1 MVKPLQTSFL
11 HMKSD
16 MESFNP
22 SKSHSPIL
30 QRERFW
36 TCCIFEIF
44 VDCSCQPSS
53 EPHHLTKPWE
63 WRQSK
68 ANWAHHRCKAEDKD
82 KPPGTILRQF
92 DAPKMHRTTKLV
104 SQSKRCT
111 NVWRLGANL
120 PLLLRK
126 GNHASIP
133 IDMKV
138 WRHCDH
144 WPSDK
149 SVSLRLRI
157 CALLT
162 WRIQL
167 VSCEQAGTA
176 SWQWFPTPSAGTPV
190 LGTLGPS
197 WAPQTEATRQAA
209 VVRLSS
215 FPSTK
220 RAAKRGENAGNH
232 QLRSMIFIKFY
243 HCEISIN
250 ILPSHKF
257 FLFILHL
264 EDHAG
269 FLWWCQSSRSP
280 RVQGALS
287 AGQFTR
293 RRRFDVTSLAQRT
306 QPMQQ
311 LFRNSY
317 GLVADAYL

>member
-1 MVKPLQTSFL
+1 MLYIWNICRLFMSAFKRTAPSDEAMRVAPIQGQLGPPPLQ
-11 HMKSD
+11 
-16 MESFNP
+16 
-22 SKSHSPIL
+22 SK
-30 QRERFW
+30 
-36 TCCIFEIF
+36 
-44 VDCSCQPSS
+44 
-53 EPHHLTKPWE
+53 
-63 WRQSK
+63 
-68 ANWAHHRCKAEDKD
+68 DKD

-176 SWQWFPTPSAGTPV
+176 SWQWF
-190 LGTLGPS
+190 LH
-197 WAPQTEATRQAA
+197 PQLA
-209 VVRLSS
+209 L
-215 FPSTK
+215 
-220 RAAKRGENAGNH
+220 
-232 QLRSMIFIKFY
+232 
-243 HCEISIN
+243 
-250 ILPSHKF
+250 
-257 FLFILHL
+257 
-264 EDHAG
+264 
-269 FLWWCQSSRSP
+269 QS
-280 RVQGALS
+280 
-287 AGQFTR
+287 
-293 RRRFDVTSLAQRT
+293 
-306 QPMQQ
+306 
-311 LFRNSY
+311 
-317 GLVADAYL
+317 

>member
-1 MVKPLQTSFL
+1 MSAFKRTAPSDEAMRVAPIQGQLGPPPLQSRR
-11 HMKSD
+11 
-16 MESFNP
+16 
-22 SKSHSPIL
+22 
-30 QRERFW
+30 QRQTTW
-36 TCCIFEIF
+36 
-44 VDCSCQPSS
+44 DNS
-53 EPHHLTKPWE
+53 ETI
-63 WRQSK
+63 
-68 ANWAHHRCKAEDKD
+68 RCTE
-82 KPPGTILRQF
+82 
-92 DAPKMHRTTKLV
+92 DAPNNKAGFSKQKVHQCLKTGCESPTPFEKRKPCVHTHRHESLKTLWPLAIRQECFSTAADLCVAHLKDSTCV
-104 SQSKRCT
+104 
-111 NVWRLGANL
+111 VWT
-120 PLLLRK
+120 
-126 GNHASIP
+126 S
-133 IDMKV
+133 
-138 WRHCDH
+138 WHCIMT
-144 WPSDK
+144 
-149 SVSLRLRI
+149 V
-157 CALLT
+157 
-162 WRIQL
+162 
-167 VSCEQAGTA
+167 V
-176 SWQWFPTPSAGTPV
+176 PTPSAGTPV